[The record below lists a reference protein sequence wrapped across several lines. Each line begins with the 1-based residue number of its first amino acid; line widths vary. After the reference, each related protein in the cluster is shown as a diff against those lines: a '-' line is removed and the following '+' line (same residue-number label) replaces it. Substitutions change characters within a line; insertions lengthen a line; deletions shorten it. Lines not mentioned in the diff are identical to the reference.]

1 MQRISV
7 CIILLLLLFS
17 AFLLLSYFLPIF
29 HIAIRDSLVLSNSI
43 FPCLS
48 VIRLLLLPLV
58 SQIPEA
64 LPQEQEERKKE
75 REATRKKAQKKAKKE
90 RLKVG
95 VCNNNNK
102 IHCLKYL

>member
-1 MQRISV
+1 MFYQ
-7 CIILLLLLFS
+7 
-17 AFLLLSYFLPIF
+17 
-29 HIAIRDSLVLSNSI
+29 NTI

-48 VIRLLLLPLV
+48 VVTFLLPLI

-75 REATRKKAQKKAKKE
+75 REATRKKAQRKAKKE

-95 VCNNNNK
+95 LFATKMV
-102 IHCLKYL
+102 